1 MKRKKIKLIKLLRNK
16 LKSDSKGFSILE
28 MLLAVVILLLATQL
42 VTQAMD
48 LAAKRYIEST
58 NRSKAQMI
66 MSTLSD
72 FVRNE
77 LTTASDFVLE
87 GNDIS
92 FIDGSGILGGRCV
105 LANDQNTVCL
115 KNIKSEKSYYP
126 IVGSNNGTA
135 FNYANNLRVRFVLSP
150 PSKDDS
156 KLNFEYTI
164 NVEDK
169 TGKELAAGRYKVTVK
184 ASVME

>member
-28 MLLAVVILLLATQL
+28 MLLAVVVLLLATQL

-48 LAAKRYIEST
+48 IAAKRYIEST

-77 LTTASDFVLE
+77 LTTGSDFALND
-87 GNDIS
+87 GDIS

-105 LANDQNTVCL
+105 LANDQSTVCL
-115 KNIKSEKSYYP
+115 RNVKSGKSYYP

-135 FNYANNLRVRFVLSP
+135 FNYANNLRVSFDLGS
-150 PSKDDS
+150 SKDDS
-156 KLNFEYTI
+156 NINFVYTI

-169 TGKELAAGRYKVTVK
+169 TGKELAAGKYKVTVK
-184 ASVME
+184 ASEMD